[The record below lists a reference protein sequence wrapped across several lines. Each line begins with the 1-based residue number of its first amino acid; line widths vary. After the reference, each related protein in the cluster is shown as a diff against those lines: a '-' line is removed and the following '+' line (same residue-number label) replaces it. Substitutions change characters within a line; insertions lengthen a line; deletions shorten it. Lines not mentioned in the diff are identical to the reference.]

1 MSSNLNY
8 KGNILS
14 INSITNAN
22 ISVMFFDDSHYN
34 RKYVDLKLSIQYIIK
49 NILHPSPLDVMIKE
63 CINVGWKLIF
73 PQAFVEM
80 LCVLRCVYHMLNLH
94 ILHHNDVHK

>member
-49 NILHPSPLDVMIKE
+49 SILHPSPLDVMIKE
-63 CINVGWKLIF
+63 CINVG
-73 PQAFVEM
+73 
-80 LCVLRCVYHMLNLH
+80 
-94 ILHHNDVHK
+94 